1 MADAVLP
8 ALIGALTRQVTFLE
22 VRTPAQRGDY
32 FEAVLSRGDL
42 PTCENVLVASLGQP
56 VKAFG
61 RPATL
66 APAHQ
71 HSVNK
76 LGGVRGN
83 QCLFLKAMDASVV
96 AYALLWPWESDP
108 MRVTIKVGHFTA

>member
-8 ALIGALTRQVTFLE
+8 ALIGALKQQVTFLE
-22 VRTPAQRGDY
+22 VRTPPEHADR

-42 PTCENVLVASLGQP
+42 PKCEDVLVALLGQP

-61 RPATL
+61 QPAKL

-71 HSVNK
+71 NGVNE

-83 QCLFLKAMDASVV
+83 QCLFLKVVDASMV

-108 MRVTIKVGHFTA
+108 MRVTIKVGRFTA